1 MNELESINELEESV
15 ANFLNSLRRSNTAGQ
30 YFPCLEGRTPYG
42 EDIELGPSCFALKI
56 FHTFGWWQELSEK
69 ERQEWIAHINSFMMS
84 SKSVVPWMGFVV
96 TDKALVDF
104 LSRPSFRR
112 TFSRIQ
118 SASVRELVRK
128 GIRKEDDKSEQ
139 KAIVAE
145 TKQSLATLAVVG
157 VSLESHFSNFA
168 LAPENLSQK
177 LYRYDWSLPWGAG
190 GQAAALAVFVS
201 LAAKEEPEGSHWEPS
216 REVMRQF
223 FRHIVDT
230 QTGAYF
236 TGSMP
241 NKSMLVNGAMKVLTA
256 LDWLEEPIHYP
267 DRLIDTVLQHKPRR
281 EGCDIVDAIY
291 VLYRCSQRKDYRY
304 QEICDYFVEC
314 LELIFQ
320 HRQPDGGFSFSRD
333 RAQKWYYG
341 MPISKGLKEGDIHGT
356 TLLVWAVSMIVQ
368 YLRPDE
374 FHWNILKP

>member
-15 ANFLNSLRRSNTAGQ
+15 ANFLNSLRRSNTAGR

-96 TDKALVDF
+96 TDNALVDF

-145 TKQSLATLAVVG
+145 TKQSLATLADVG
-157 VSLESHFSNFA
+157 VSLESQFSNFA

-177 LYRYDWSLPWGAG
+177 LYRYDWSLPWGSRWTGRCVSSFCFVG
-190 GQAAALAVFVS
+190 GQRRTRGLSLGAV
-201 LAAKEEPEGSHWEPS
+201 P
-216 REVMRQF
+216 
-223 FRHIVDT
+223 
-230 QTGAYF
+230 
-236 TGSMP
+236 
-241 NKSMLVNGAMKVLTA
+241 
-256 LDWLEEPIHYP
+256 
-267 DRLIDTVLQHKPRR
+267 
-281 EGCDIVDAIY
+281 
-291 VLYRCSQRKDYRY
+291 
-304 QEICDYFVEC
+304 
-314 LELIFQ
+314 
-320 HRQPDGGFSFSRD
+320 
-333 RAQKWYYG
+333 
-341 MPISKGLKEGDIHGT
+341 
-356 TLLVWAVSMIVQ
+356 
-368 YLRPDE
+368 
-374 FHWNILKP
+374 